1 MPSPLSKP
9 ILIVAAGA
17 VFGVVGAIGIIKW
30 LEPDRPQP
38 DGNPAPAVV
47 RTEPEISYRPE
58 PIGAPADTFG
68 RPEVTNIQM
77 IDFDQDGLMDVL
89 YCEASTHTVRWI
101 RQTAPNQFSES
112 ILAEDVRGPVYVSA
126 EDVYG
131 NGRLDLLIASMGQVL
146 PNGDSIGSL
155 FAFEQMADGS
165 LKRHVLLEKVSR
177 VTDVRAANLMGHRD
191 GRLDLVVGQF
201 GYFEGETRWMENR
214 GDWTFE
220 SHQLNGQSGCI
231 HTPVADFDGDGRLDI
246 AALISQEWEEVHL
259 FRNLGNGE
267 FTDEI
272 LWGSTNE
279 DFGSSGMKTTDLNQ
293 DGRPDLVF
301 SNGDGFDY
309 SVRGPRAWHGV
320 QWLEN
325 QGDGEF
331 TYHRVGEMPGAYA
344 PSPADLNGDGHID
357 LVATSGFGDWSDAN
371 TVTLMA
377 WLNDGKQNF
386 RPVELAT
393 QPIQLI
399 TADAGDLDGDGIPEI
414 VTGGYHAFPPF
425 EHMSSVTLWRRQ

>member
-1 MPSPLSKP
+1 MSKRALKP
-9 ILIVAAGA
+9 WMVVAAGA
-17 VFGVVGAIGIIKW
+17 LLGVGGAMGLIALMQPDTSPPAAEEVALPAGPPELVYLPEAIG
-30 LEPDRPQP
+30 
-38 DGNPAPAVV
+38 
-47 RTEPEISYRPE
+47 TRPE
-58 PIGAPADTFG
+58 EFG

-77 IDFDQDGLMDVL
+77 IDFDQDSLMDIL

-101 RQTAPNQFSES
+101 RQIAPDQFSES

-126 EDVYG
+126 ADVYG

-155 FAFEQMADGS
+155 FAFEHLVDGS

-177 VTDVRAANLMGHRD
+177 VTDVRAANLMEHRD

-201 GYFEGETRWMENR
+201 GYFEGETRWMKNLGE
-214 GDWTFE
+214 WKFE

-325 QGDGEF
+325 RGNGEF
-331 TYHRVGEMPGAYA
+331 AYHRVGEMPGAYA
-344 PSPADLNGDGHID
+344 PSPADLNGDGHMD
-357 LVATSGFGDWSDAN
+357 LVATSGFGDWSNAD

-377 WLNDGKQNF
+377 WLNDGEQNF
-386 RPVELAT
+386 RPVKLAT
-393 QPIQLI
+393 KPIQLI
-399 TADAGDLDGDGIPEI
+399 TADAGDLNGDGIPEI

-425 EHMSSVTLWRRQ
+425 EHMSSVILWRRQ